1 MTYPHLPLTHLTVA
15 LPKGRVLATALEL
28 LREAGLPLSIPE
40 NSRQL
45 RHFFEGVTVLEL
57 RNADVPVYVDLGVA
71 DLGVVGK
78 DVLMEAERK
87 VYEPLDLKFGACRIA
102 LIREKGASGP
112 IRRVASKYPRVAAR
126 YLEDRGISAEVIEL
140 GGNIELA
147 ALTGL
152 ADAVVDIV
160 ETGST
165 LRANNLEEIEVI
177 AFSSA
182 RLIVNRAS
190 LKLKA
195 ERIRPLIVRLEG
207 IVGG

>member
-1 MTYPHLPLTHLTVA
+1 MTDSHLTLA
-15 LPKGRVLATALEL
+15 LPKGRVLAVALEL
-28 LREAGLPLSIPE
+28 LTRAGLPLSIPE

-87 VYEPLDLKFGACRIA
+87 VYEPLDLKFGVCRIA
-102 LIREKGASGP
+102 LIREKEATGP
-112 IRRVASKYPRVAAR
+112 IRRVASKYPRIAVN
-126 YLEDRGISAEVIEL
+126 YLEGKGITAEVIEL

-177 AFSSA
+177 AHSSA

-195 ERIRPLIVRLEG
+195 ERIRPLIRRLER
-207 IVGG
+207 IVNV

>member
-1 MTYPHLPLTHLTVA
+1 MTDSHLTLA
-15 LPKGRVLATALEL
+15 LPKGRVLAVALEL
-28 LREAGLPLSIPE
+28 LTRAGLPLSIPE

-87 VYEPLDLKFGACRIA
+87 VYEPLDLKFGVCRIA
-102 LIREKGASGP
+102 LIREKGATGP
-112 IRRVASKYPRVAAR
+112 IRRVASKYPRIAVN
-126 YLEDRGISAEVIEL
+126 YLEGKGITAEVIEL

-177 AFSSA
+177 AHSSA

-190 LKLKA
+190 LKLKV
-195 ERIRPLIVRLEG
+195 ERIRPLIRRLER
-207 IVGG
+207 IVNV

>member
-1 MTYPHLPLTHLTVA
+1 MSDLHLTVA
-15 LPKGRVLATALEL
+15 LPKGRVLLSALEL
-28 LREAGLPLSIPE
+28 LTRAGLPLSIPE
-40 NSRQL
+40 SSRQL
-45 RHFFEGVTVLEL
+45 RHFFAGVTVLEL

-87 VYEPLDLKFGACRIA
+87 VYEPLDLKFGVCRIS
-102 LIREKGASGP
+102 LIREKGATGP
-112 IRRVASKYPRVAAR
+112 IRRVASKYPRVATR
-126 YLEDRGISAEVIEL
+126 YLESKGVTAEVIEL

-177 AFSSA
+177 ALSSA

-195 ERIRPLIVRLEG
+195 ERIRPLIARLEE
-207 IVGG
+207 IVSG